1 VRPPFLAQLEQGILT
16 ASGKVS
22 TLALGGTGALSPH
35 HTRPTEA
42 KEIPRD
48 EPQAATGRTLGQRPS
63 IIAACG
69 CHEEDAGVIEQIMLA
84 RNHAARDALAI
95 GATSCS
101 R

>member
-1 VRPPFLAQLEQGILT
+1 MNHTPPLA
-16 ASGKVS
+16 AHPDS
-22 TLALGGTGALSPH
+22 A
-35 HTRPTEA
+35 
-42 KEIPRD
+42 
-48 EPQAATGRTLGQRPS
+48 PS